1 MNIRSECWRQILVC
15 WSLQDLRIC
24 LKKTSWVDQF
34 YRYLVSCLSKGCISS
49 PLIWCEFSK
58 LVNVSDIIAALLE
71 FWSNIDGSWWIS
83 ITCNRENTDPVII
96 TLLECMQPKVNM
108 QELGEL
114 MFLWKKISK
123 RQRVNLKKMEIC
135 LNVFTLKRAH
145 LNCWLKM
152 QLSLKKHGWV
162 RLNQVCRYLMVC
174 DDRFIDLS

>member
-58 LVNVSDIIAALLE
+58 LVNVCDIIGALLE

-83 ITCNRENTDPVII
+83 ITWQVDSFNTEGPHICSSGHGGIPWFLPVGTSLCHSFPIYVNPEGEGI
-96 TLLECMQPKVNM
+96 EVGPWGEGLLETSYQY
-108 QELGEL
+108 
-114 MFLWKKISK
+114 
-123 RQRVNLKKMEIC
+123 
-135 LNVFTLKRAH
+135 
-145 LNCWLKM
+145 
-152 QLSLKKHGWV
+152 LSYCPV
-162 RLNQVCRYLMVC
+162 V
-174 DDRFIDLS
+174 